1 MASAARVAPWVL
13 VAGDFRFTGGMDKAN
28 AHLARGLA
36 RHGAAVHLV
45 AHSVEAGLARE
56 AGVQVTRVPRPLGAT
71 VLGERLL
78 DRAGRAIARREQG
91 RGAVVVTNGG
101 NCLWP
106 GVSWI
111 HCVHDAWPC
120 SDTGAP
126 RWFRAKNGLA
136 KRWARRRERLAT
148 GRARVVITNSDKTR
162 REVVERLQVPVDR
175 VTVVYLGCDEGAVPA
190 DAATRARVRAELGFA
205 GDAPVLMFVG
215 ALGWD
220 DNKGFDRVWAAWR
233 DLAREA
239 AWTSRLLVVGDGARR
254 ARWAEEAARAGCA
267 DRVRFVGV
275 SDRVGELLA
284 AVDLLVSPV
293 RYEAYGLAVQEAIA
307 RGVPAVVSASA
318 GVAER
323 YPPAVRAL
331 LLERPDAPGCLTAA
345 ILRWSGARE
354 HWREAFDAFGATLRR
369 YTWTD
374 MVDRIV
380 AVAS

>member
-1 MASAARVAPWVL
+1 MAPATRGSWVL

-56 AGVQVTRVPRPLGAT
+56 AGVRVTRVPRPLGASA
-71 VLGERLL
+71 LGERLL
-78 DRAGRAIARREQG
+78 DRAGRAIARYEHAA
-91 RGAVVVTNGG
+91 GAVVVTNGG

-120 SDTGAP
+120 SDAGAP
-126 RWFRAKNGLA
+126 RWFRAKNRLV
-136 KRWARRRERLAT
+136 KQWARRRERLAT

-162 REVVERLQVPVDR
+162 GEVVERLRVPAER
-175 VTVVYLGCDEGAVPA
+175 VTVVYLGCDEGAAPA
-190 DAATRARVRAELGFA
+190 DPATRARVRGELGFDGA
-205 GDAPVLMFVG
+205 APVLMFVG

-233 DLAREA
+233 DLAREGG
-239 AWTSRLLVVGDGARR
+239 WTSRLLVVGDGAGR
-254 ARWAEEAARAGCA
+254 ARWAQEAARAGCA
-267 DRVRFVGV
+267 GLVRFVGA
-275 SDRVGELLA
+275 SDRVGDLLA
-284 AVDLLVSPV
+284 AADLLVSPV

-323 YPPAVRAL
+323 YPPAARAL
-331 LLERPDAPGCLTAA
+331 LLDRPDAPECLPRA

-354 HWREAFDAFGATLRR
+354 HWREAFDAFGAALRR

>member
-1 MASAARVAPWVL
+1 
-13 VAGDFRFTGGMDKAN
+13 
-28 AHLARGLA
+28 
-36 RHGAAVHLV
+36 VHLV

-56 AGVQVTRVPRPLGAT
+56 AGVRVTRVARPLGAG

-78 DRAGRAIARREQG
+78 DRAGRAVARRA

-111 HCVHDAWPC
+111 HCVHEAWPC
-120 SDTGAP
+120 SDDGAP
-126 RWFRAKNGLA
+126 RWFRAKNRLA
-136 KRWARRRERLAT
+136 KHWARRRERLAA
-148 GRARVVITNSDKTR
+148 GRARVLIANSDKTR
-162 REVVERLQVPVDR
+162 REVVERLQVPAER
-175 VTVVYLGCDEGAVPA
+175 VSVVYLGCDEDAGAA

-205 GDAPVLMFVG
+205 GETPVLMFVG

-220 DNKGFDRVWAAWR
+220 DNKGFDRLWAAWR

-239 AWTSRLLVVGDGARR
+239 GWTSRLLVVGDGAGR
-254 ARWAEEAARAGCA
+254 ARWVEEAARAGCA
-267 DRVRFVGV
+267 ERVRFVGA

-284 AVDLLVSPV
+284 AADLLVSPV

-323 YPPAVRAL
+323 YPPAARAL
-331 LLERPDAPGCLTAA
+331 LLDRPEALECLTGA
-345 ILRWSGARE
+345 ILRWGGARE
-354 HWREAFDAFGATLRR
+354 HWRTTFDAFGATLRR
-369 YTWTD
+369 YTWRD